1 MAGTLVVDLIGIPKA
16 FYFQSA
22 DPAIANPTHL
32 RTGIHW
38 IDTTS
43 SPYVWKR
50 RNAVND
56 GWDTLGK
63 IHSDAELA
71 EVVQDI
77 VGAMLADS
85 STINFTYNDGP
96 GTATASVINDSIT
109 NSILANMAQSTI
121 KGRAAGAG
129 TGDPT
134 DLSATQVRT
143 ILLEMQRWTIN
154 FTDNGDAYIAADVAM
169 TIDAGVA
176 AIGTGTLAYEKSTA
190 AAPSTFAS
198 TSLPATLEAGAWLK
212 VSVSSISGFKAVEL
226 KRTA

>member
-1 MAGTLVVDLIGIPKA
+1 MAGTLVPDLIGIPKA

-22 DPAIANPTHL
+22 DPAVANPSHL

-38 IDTTS
+38 IDTTAT
-43 SPYVWKR
+43 PYVWKR
-50 RNAVND
+50 RNAAND

-77 VGAMLADS
+77 VGAMLTDS
-85 STINFTYNDGP
+85 STIDFTYNDGAA
-96 GTATASVINDSIT
+96 TATAAVIDDSIT
-109 NSILANMAQSTI
+109 NTKLANMAQSTI

-134 DLSATQVRT
+134 DLTATQTRS
-143 ILLEMQRWTIN
+143 ILLDMQRWTIN
-154 FTDNGDAYIAADVAM
+154 FTANGDAYIPADVAM

-190 AAPSTFAS
+190 AAPSTFSS